1 MKLLMDMDDDNA
13 HRGWC
18 EPLNL
23 AHFALLDLYNEDKE
37 FSIREDFPFA
47 EFTTKWN
54 HSKASSYIKQ
64 LRGSCGGF
72 IESPEV
78 PGEPD
83 MRITFDFSYRSV
95 PDMLRKGEIK
105 EEMENI
111 LGSFNSLE
119 AYSHLLFAEMKLL
132 GLGHRDNYF
141 ICASVA
147 SMRLQSQIGKPPYRF
162 LEAMDSWV
170 GFSIEKPSIRSHLSI
185 HLYHFVMSYERLG
198 WLNMP
203 NLPENVH
210 QERSYDVWS
219 MLYLAI
225 VAGHFEYA
233 KWKIENFPSVLDSA
247 FKKNLIVGLVIG
259 PPHISGASLKD
270 IDYFFEKGLL
280 TEQCDND
287 LSAIVYIRNLK
298 SFTRQ
303 NHTSWQRYLSF
314 KFLLWCGL
322 KALVGSETDF
332 NADRFS
338 HIVMRSLENGA
349 SVDFSVTIDNYLKP
363 PDEIEFYFENIE
375 TLQFQPEKVRDS
387 TFEKVDAWLEPEGR
401 KKVTL
406 RQWIES
412 IDLKDKSYIIHLL
425 DRADDSRETL
435 RGDIEEVTP
444 EHSLD
449 ELGEFGAASDVIT
462 SQNYHEVHES
472 PFFSI
477 ASQQDMKLLAQWLR
491 HLSGKFKKL
500 SIAVKT

>member
-1 MKLLMDMDDDNA
+1 
-13 HRGWC
+13 
-18 EPLNL
+18 
-23 AHFALLDLYNEDKE
+23 
-37 FSIREDFPFA
+37 
-47 EFTTKWN
+47 
-54 HSKASSYIKQ
+54 
-64 LRGSCGGF
+64 
-72 IESPEV
+72 
-78 PGEPD
+78 
-83 MRITFDFSYRSV
+83 MRITFDFSYRSI
-95 PDMLRKGEIK
+95 PDMLRKGDIK

-147 SMRLQSQIGKPPYRF
+147 SMRLQSQIDKPPYRF
-162 LEAMDSWV
+162 LEAMDSW
-170 GFSIEKPSIRSHLSI
+170 
-185 HLYHFVMSYERLG
+185 
-198 WLNMP
+198 
-203 NLPENVH
+203 NVH

-247 FKKNLIVGLVIG
+247 FKKNLFVGLVIG

-314 KFLLWCGL
+314 KFLLCCGL

-338 HIVMRSLENGA
+338 HIVMRSLEHGA

-363 PDEIEFYFENIE
+363 PDEIEFYFENME

-425 DRADDSRETL
+425 DRADDSRETP
-435 RGDIEEVTP
+435 RGDTKEVTP

-462 SQNYHEVHES
+462 SQNYNEVHES

-477 ASQQDMKLLAQWLR
+477 ASQQDMKILAQRLR

-500 SIAVKT
+500 SIAVET